1 MKGINFLESLLI
13 LGGRLMDKRF
23 LTPEEVANATINA
36 SIKKASLDT
45 TSCIWLG
52 ILAGIFIGLGGAG
65 NILASQTLSN
75 IDAGLARLV
84 GATVFPVGLMLVVIC
99 GAELFTGNNLMT
111 LAVMN
116 KKITLRE
123 LFRNWSLVYIAN
135 FIGSTLLAVAI
146 FYAGIFNGDASN
158 KVISIAQSKSTLTI
172 LEALIRGILCNMIV
186 VLAVWMAT
194 AAQDIISKIFA
205 CWFPIM
211 LFVLCGFEHSVAN
224 MFFIPM
230 GMLLGA
236 NVTIGQLITNLIV
249 VTIGNMIGGAILIPY
264 MYNKIF
270 IRNQSSE
277 KAAHNK

>member
-1 MKGINFLESLLI
+1 
-13 LGGRLMDKRF
+13 MDKRF

-146 FYAGIFNGDASN
+146 FYAGTFNGDASN
-158 KVISIAQSKSTLTI
+158 KVI
-172 LEALIRGILCNMIV
+172 
-186 VLAVWMAT
+186 AVWMAT

>member
-1 MKGINFLESLLI
+1 
-13 LGGRLMDKRF
+13 MDKRF

-75 IDAGLARLV
+75 IDASLARLV

-146 FYAGIFNGDASN
+146 FYAGTFNGDASN
-158 KVISIAQSKSTLTI
+158 KVISIAQSKSTITI